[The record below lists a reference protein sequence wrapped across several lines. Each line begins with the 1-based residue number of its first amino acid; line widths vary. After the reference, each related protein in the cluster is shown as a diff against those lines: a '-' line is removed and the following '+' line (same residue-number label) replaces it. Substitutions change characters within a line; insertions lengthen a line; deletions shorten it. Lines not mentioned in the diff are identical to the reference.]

1 MTGIYSL
8 SDVPI
13 GVWQPDGRV
22 KVYSILDS
30 PYFRTLHENS
40 RQPYDSY
47 TLRLDLLGIVHS
59 KLDWSSF
66 LELRN
71 NIAIS
76 GWKPEKGPAIF
87 LSNEIGQKDGH
98 HRLAILAHL
107 FGVDAQ
113 VELQE
118 GRLIFSE
125 PTAIHFS
132 ERRR

>member
-1 MTGIYSL
+1 MKGIYSL
-8 SDVPI
+8 SDLPI
-13 GVWQPDGRV
+13 GVWQ
-22 KVYSILDS
+22 
-30 PYFRTLHENS
+30 
-40 RQPYDSY
+40 
-47 TLRLDLLGIVHS
+47 
-59 KLDWSSF
+59 
-66 LELRN
+66 
-71 NIAIS
+71 
-76 GWKPEKGPAIF
+76 PEKGPAIF